1 MKIRTSHKKYFYI
14 ELTIILMIIIGTVLY
29 WYSSSVQDRS
39 ARQSFVILDES
50 RDQLGQMITNEMENE
65 QEHLEA
71 ASSLLR
77 DLLPEHQK
85 NQQEILKIM
94 NASSAENAYTHW
106 EICFPDESG
115 VRTNGETFKL
125 LPKYSFRD
133 RVKKGFTVSERRTSL
148 KDDKTQIIMLSN
160 PIFKDGKCVGIISAV
175 IELKEFARAFHSN
188 IYGQQADIMLF
199 ERESG
204 DVLINYWESTL
215 GNMKNGGKR
224 SILSAAG
231 GYDWTTI
238 TENYNKEKNGHAA
251 FMSQKKG
258 ETVYFSYAKIG
269 YSDWELLLF
278 VPGSVCMQ
286 TANANRATAYLAF
299 TVIAAAVFGFFI
311 LITMGERKRQR
322 INEARSRELSAA
334 LKKANEA
341 NVAKS
346 RFLSRMSHDIR
357 TPLNGI
363 IGFLDLFESRK
374 ESLETLEVQ
383 SRKVRVAAEHL
394 LSLINDILNMS
405 KLENNKVELSHEAF
419 DIRQLAEEILS
430 ITQIR
435 AEEVGITIHYED
447 CGKNIRHPY
456 IYGSPLHVRQIF
468 VNILS
473 NAIKYNK
480 PDGEIFAKIESKKC
494 TEKKIFYTCTITD
507 TGIGMSREFLQHLFE
522 PFVQEKVDARSV
534 YYGTGLGMAIVKSL
548 VDMMHGMINVV
559 SRPGEG
565 TTFEV
570 TIPFD
575 IAEKEDL
582 EGYVK
587 RKEEVSIEGV
597 KILLVEDNDLN
608 REIATTLLKEQ
619 EAEITTAVNGAE
631 AVAAYEQA
639 PDGTF
644 DVILMD
650 ILMPVMDGLEAVRAI
665 RALDRKEAKTIPI
678 IALTANAFAEDIR
691 KSKEAGMNAHIS
703 KPIQLDKMVCVIAG
717 LVHESR

>member
-1 MKIRTSHKKYFYI
+1 MKLKIHQKKYFYI
-14 ELTIILMIIIGTVLY
+14 EITVILMLIIGIVMY
-29 WYSSSVQDRS
+29 WYSAIVQERS
-39 ARQSFVILDES
+39 IEQCFSILDES

-65 QEHLEA
+65 QEHLES
-71 ASSLLR
+71 ASTLLR
-77 DLLPEHQK
+77 DLLPEHRK
-85 NQQEILKIM
+85 NRQEILKVM

-106 EICFPDESG
+106 EICFPDGSG
-115 VRTNGETFKL
+115 VRSNGDTFAL
-125 LPKYSFRD
+125 QPKYSFKD
-133 RVKKGFTVSERRTSL
+133 RAKKGFVVSERRTAL

-160 PIFKDGKCVGIISAV
+160 PIFTDKKCVGIISAV
-175 IELKEFARAFHSN
+175 INLKEFAKVFNSN
-188 IYGQQADIMLF
+188 VYEQKSDILLF

-204 DVLINYWESTL
+204 DVLINSWEKTL
-215 GNMKNGGKR
+215 GNMKYGGKR
-224 SILSAAG
+224 NVLSAAG
-231 GYDWTTI
+231 GYDWKDV
-238 TENYNKEKNGHAA
+238 TENYNKGKNGHAA
-251 FMSQKKG
+251 FMSQRKG

-278 VPGSVCMQ
+278 VPGSICMQ
-286 TANANRATAYLAF
+286 TANANRVASYLAF
-299 TVIAAAVFGFFI
+299 TVITIAVLAFFI
-311 LITMGERKRQR
+311 LIAISERKRQK
-322 INEARSRELSAA
+322 INEMRAKELQIA
-334 LKKANEA
+334 LTKANEA
-341 NVAKS
+341 NAAKS

-363 IGFLDLFESRK
+363 IGFLDLFESKK
-374 ESLETLEVQ
+374 ETKEQLEVQ

-405 KLENNKVELSHEAF
+405 KLEDNKIELSYEAF

-435 AEEVGITIHYED
+435 AEELGITIHHED
-447 CGKNIRHPY
+447 CSKNLRHPY

-480 PDGEIFAKIESKKC
+480 SNGEIFIKIESRKRSG
-494 TEKKIFYTCTITD
+494 KKIFYTCTVTD
-507 TGIGMSREFLQHLFE
+507 TGIGMSREFLEHLFE
-522 PFVQEKVDARSV
+522 PFAQEKVDARSV

-548 VDMMHGMINVV
+548 VDMMHGTIEVV
-559 SRPGEG
+559 SKPGEG

-597 KILLVEDNDLN
+597 KILLVEDNELN
-608 REIATTLLKEQ
+608 REIAVTLLKEQ
-619 EAEITTAVNGAE
+619 GAEITTAVNGAE
-631 AVAAYEQA
+631 AVELYKKT

-650 ILMPVMDGLEAVRAI
+650 ILMPVMDGLEAARTI
-665 RALDRKEAKTIPI
+665 RTLDRKEAKMIPI
-678 IALTANAFAEDIR
+678 IALSANAFAEDIR
-691 KSKEAGMNAHIS
+691 KSREAGMDAHIS
-703 KPIQLDKMVCVIAG
+703 KPIQLDKMICTIAG
-717 LVHESR
+717 LVQDN